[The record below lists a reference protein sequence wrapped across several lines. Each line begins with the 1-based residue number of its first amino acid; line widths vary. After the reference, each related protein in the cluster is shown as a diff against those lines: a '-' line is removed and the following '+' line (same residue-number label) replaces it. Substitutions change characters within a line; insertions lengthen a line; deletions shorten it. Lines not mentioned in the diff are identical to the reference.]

1 MKLLPSITS
10 PADLRRLDRSRDSEL
25 CAEIR
30 EFLIHAVA
38 GAGGHL
44 GPNLGVVELT
54 VALHRVFESPRDV
67 LLFDTGHQAYVHKLL
82 TGRARRFGSLRT
94 AGGLSGYPSREESD
108 HDVIENSHASTALSY
123 ADGMAKAFALRGDR
137 HRKVVAVV
145 GDGAL
150 TGGMAWEALNN
161 IGAGQER
168 PVVIVL
174 NDNGRSYQPTTGA
187 LARHLEAL
195 GMKSAE
201 RADFFESLGITY
213 LGPVDGHDC
222 ASVEQA
228 LRTAAGLER
237 PVVVHCLTK
246 KGNGYPPAAQDDVD
260 RWHAVGRFDPAT
272 GAVAASGTPSWTEVF
287 ADEMLTVA
295 AERPEVIGI
304 TAAMTGPVGLHKFA
318 AKFPDR
324 VFDVGIS
331 EQHAVASAAGLATAG
346 LRPVVAVY
354 STFLARAFDQV
365 LMDVALHR
373 LPVVFVLD
381 RAGVTG
387 PDGPS
392 HHGIWDLS
400 WLSLVPGLRV
410 AAPRDTTC
418 LRLLLREALD
428 RDDGPTV
435 LRFPKEQAGPGVE
448 RVGCFRGLDLLRAP
462 KVPQVLLAGVGPM
475 VGACVEA
482 AGLLADQ
489 GVEATVVDPRW
500 VVPVP
505 DALVE
510 LAAAHLLTVT
520 VEDNIGT
527 GGFGE
532 RLGRLASATG
542 AAGCV
547 ANISLPGRFLE
558 AGSRSELL
566 HAHGLSARRIAEQV
580 RTWTAAG
587 GGGRPALSG
596 FSDAVG
602 GPRSSG

>member
-1 MKLLPSITS
+1 MTLLQGITS
-10 PADLRRLDRSRDSEL
+10 PADLRRLDRSQDGEL

-38 GAGGHL
+38 ESGGHL

-54 VALHRVFESPRDV
+54 VAL
-67 LLFDTGHQAYVHKLL
+67 
-82 TGRARRFGSLRT
+82 
-94 AGGLSGYPSREESD
+94 
-108 HDVIENSHASTALSY
+108 
-123 ADGMAKAFALRGDR
+123 RGDQ
-137 HRKVVAVV
+137 HRRVVAVV

-150 TGGMAWEALNN
+150 TGGLAWEALNN
-161 IGAGQER
+161 IGAVPER

-174 NDNGRSYQPTTGA
+174 NDNGRSYRPTTGA
-187 LARHLEAL
+187 LARHLEAI
-195 GMKSAE
+195 GTEPAARS
-201 RADFFESLGITY
+201 DFFESLGITY

-228 LRTAAGLER
+228 LRTAVSLKR

-246 KGNGYPPAAQDDVD
+246 KGQGYPPAAQDDVD
-260 RWHAVGRFDPAT
+260 RWHAVGRFDLAT
-272 GAVAASGTPSWTEVF
+272 GAVESPGTPSWTEVF
-287 ADEMLTVA
+287 ADEMLAVA
-295 AERPEVIGI
+295 AERPEVVGI
-304 TAAMTGPVGLHKFA
+304 TAAMTVPVGLHKFA

-392 HHGIWDLS
+392 HHGLWDLS

-410 AAPRDTTC
+410 AAPRDATS

-435 LRFPKEQAGPGVE
+435 LRFPKEQAGARIE
-448 RVGCFRGLDLLRAP
+448 HVGQIRGLNVLRSPEAPRAP
-462 KVPQVLLAGVGPM
+462 RVLLAAAGPM
-475 VGACVEA
+475 ATACVEA

-510 LAAAHLLTVT
+510 LASTYPLTVT

-532 RLGRLASATG
+532 RLGRRVAATG
-542 AAGCV
+542 ATTRV
-547 ANISLPGRFLE
+547 ANLSLPARFVE
-558 AGSRSELL
+558 AGSRNELL
-566 HAHGLSARRIAEQV
+566 HAHGLSAPRIAEQV
-580 RTWTAAG
+580 HALTIGTTGAE
-587 GGGRPALSG
+587 GRRMNEAPY
-596 FSDAVG
+596 
-602 GPRSSG
+602 SSG